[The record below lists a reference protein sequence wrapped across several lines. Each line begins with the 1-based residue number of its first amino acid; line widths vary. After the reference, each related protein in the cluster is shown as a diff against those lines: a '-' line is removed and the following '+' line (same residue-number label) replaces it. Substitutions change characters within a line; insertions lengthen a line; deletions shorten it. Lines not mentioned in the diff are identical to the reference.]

1 MVKDLRTIKIR
12 AVVYSRVSTEEQVH
26 GYSLDK
32 QEEECI
38 KLIKNAGY
46 QFIESY
52 IDDGYSAKDT
62 NRPALQ
68 RMLADITLKKFDM
81 IVVWNSDRLS
91 RDVIDG
97 LTIVKTMFN
106 KHNIKFASVTEDIDT
121 STPDGMMMFTMRL
134 LFAQRERERIGERVA
149 MGQARKASTGK
160 RVSLSRI
167 YGYDVI
173 EGKLEVNEAEA
184 EIVRRIFDSYVYHGH
199 GIERIA
205 KELNR
210 EDIPSK
216 SSKWYA
222 ATIKGILGNLTY
234 TGMNEWTPKIGDPI
248 VTKGEHAPVIK
259 DDTYNLARTQSE
271 RRRDM
276 EMSRSSYPYPFSGI
290 VKCGECGGRYT
301 ANNRMRHGKRYIQ
314 YLCTNR
320 RPGICDAEEISGIKL
335 EKLFLEYFRNT
346 TVEPEIYT
354 ETPSE
359 VKQVQKEKS
368 RIEKEIAKLDR
379 RKNNLLDDLGDKII
393 SREDYKKKVEEINI
407 SLIKLRQD
415 MDLVEP
421 PEIAATT
428 YSPKETIEFIRNLL
442 DTWDD
447 MDPADQ
453 KFIVQMMFKRIVIK
467 KENKTWE
474 IVNIDPA

>member
-1 MVKDLRTIKIR
+1 MR
-12 AVVYSRVSTEEQVH
+12 VVCYVRVSTEEQTL

-38 KLIKNAGY
+38 KLIKQAGH
-46 QFIESY
+46 QFIESFV
-52 IDDGYSAKDT
+52 DDGYSAKDT

-68 RMLADITLKKFDM
+68 RMLEGIPKRQFDM

-106 KHNIKFASVTEDIDT
+106 KYNIKFASVTEDIDT

-149 MGQARKASTGK
+149 MGQAKKASTGK

-173 EGKLEVNEAEA
+173 DGVLEVNETEA
-184 EIVRRIFDSYVYHGH
+184 TIVRRIFDSYVYQGH

-205 KELNR
+205 KELNGD
-210 EDIPSK
+210 EIPSK

-222 ATIKGILGNLTY
+222 ATIKGILRNITY
-234 TGMNEWTPKIGDPI
+234 TGMNEWTPKVGNPI
-248 VTKGEHAPVIK
+248 LTKGEHVPIVK
-259 DDTYNLARTQSE
+259 EDLFQMARTQSD

-276 EMSRSSYPYPFSGI
+276 EVSRSSYPYPFSSI

-301 ANNRMRHGKRYIQ
+301 ANNKVKYGKTYVQ
-314 YLCTNR
+314 YFCSNR
-320 RPGICDAEEISGIKL
+320 RPGICSAEEISGMKL
-335 EKLFLEYFRNT
+335 EKMFMDYFRNFT
-346 TVEPEIYT
+346 DIEPEIYT
-354 ETPSE
+354 EAPSE
-359 VKQVQKEKS
+359 VVQTKKKKD

-393 SREDYKKKVEEINI
+393 TRDDYKKKVEEIND
-407 SLIKLRQD
+407 SLIKLNQE
-415 MDLVEP
+415 METIEP
-421 PEIAATT
+421 KETLATRT
-428 YSPKETIEFIRNLL
+428 PKETIDFIRNLL
-442 DTWDD
+442 DEWEH
-447 MDPADQ
+447 MKAEHQ
-453 KFIVQMMFKRIVIK
+453 KFIVQMLFKRIVIK
-467 KENKTWE
+467 KENSTW
-474 IVNIDPA
+474 NIIDVDPA

>member
-12 AVVYSRVSTEEQVH
+12 AVVYSRVSTEEQTH

-68 RMLADITLKKFDM
+68 RMLADIMLKKFDM

-149 MGQARKASTGK
+149 MGQAKKASTGK

-173 EGKLEVNEAEA
+173 SGKLEVNEEEA
-184 EIVRRIFDSYVYHGH
+184 EIVRRIFDAYVYKGH

-210 EDIPSK
+210 DAIKSK
-216 SSKWYA
+216 RSKWYA
-222 ATIKGILGNLTY
+222 QTVKGILGNITY
-234 TGMNEWTPKIGDPI
+234 IGMNEWTPKIGSPI
-248 VTKGEHAPVIK
+248 ITKGEHTAILK
-259 DDTYNLARTQSE
+259 EDTYNLARTQSE
-271 RRRDM
+271 RRKGL
-276 EMSRSSYPYPFSGI
+276 EMSRSSYPYPFSSI
-290 VKCGECGGRYT
+290 LKCGICGGRYT
-301 ANNRMRHGKRYIQ
+301 ANNRKKDGKRYIQ

-320 RPGICDAEEISGIKL
+320 RPGICDAEEISGLKL
-335 EKLFLEYFRNT
+335 EKLFFDHLRNAA
-346 TVEPEIYT
+346 VEPEPYT

-368 RIEKEIAKLDR
+368 RIEREIAKLER

-393 SREDYKKKVEEINI
+393 TREDYKKKVEEING
-407 SLIKLRQD
+407 SLIKLNQD
-415 MDLVEP
+415 MEVVEP
-421 PEIAATT
+421 KESDPTHSTA
-428 YSPKETIEFIRNLL
+428 ETIGLFRNLAES
-442 DTWDD
+442 WDD
-447 MDPADQ
+447 MEPEDR
-453 KFIVQMMFKRIVIK
+453 KFIVQVMFKNIVIK
-467 KENKTWE
+467 KESGTWE
-474 IVNIDPA
+474 IIGIDPA